1 MIERAGSVIG
11 FPPRLLIL
19 ILLCLAPSVLFAEG
33 PALPDGA
40 DASPQSSSSF
50 HLLPPGGLEAIFAGG
65 LSPEAPWLNTTAH
78 NESEKII
85 LWDEGPASAKSA
97 SVEACTDK

>member
-1 MIERAGSVIG
+1 MRERAGSAIG

-19 ILLCLAPSVLFAEG
+19 ILLCLASSVLFAEG
-33 PALPDGA
+33 PALPDAA
-40 DASPQSSSSF
+40 DPPPRSSSSF
-50 HLLPPGGLEAIFAGG
+50 QVLTPREMEATFAGG
-65 LSPEAPWLNTTAH
+65 PSPEVQWLNTTAH

-97 SVEACTDK
+97 SV